1 MEGWRSVDGST
12 LRRRDECC
20 YVAEEGSCEELMVDD
35 LPNEIALH
43 VLSYLGPREVCI
55 VGFVS
60 RHWHKLALDSTL
72 WRSLYMRE
80 LHRVRERK
88 SFRLHSSSS
97 SSLAATSIR
106 SSAGTAPHP
115 L

>member
-1 MEGWRSVDGST
+1 MEGWRSVDGSA

-20 YVAEEGSCEELMVDD
+20 YAAEGSCEGLMVDD

-72 WRSLYMRE
+72 WRSLYTRE
-80 LHRVRERK
+80 LHRVLERK
-88 SFRLHSSSS
+88 SLRLHSSS

-106 SSAGTAPHP
+106 SSAGTPHP